1 MRTRSTAFVL
11 FATLTLAFSAQ
22 FSAQAESIRDLAND
36 FIDAHD
42 KQIAS
47 RNEVSTDRDTMKA
60 NLDDT
65 DKLRDAVKE
74 FFNDRADVEKFA
86 TQKADVRD
94 ELFDEANTVLPPVQ
108 KPPKSNKNLLEDT
121 QRFITAFDLW
131 RAKDAEVQQRIEGI
145 RQGLAGDDAALR
157 VAVDAFFVSRRER
170 RIQRDLWTAA
180 LKAMKADIKFRS
192 TLKPT
197 KFDADSLKGYTQEYL
212 NDRDQWVALGMEVDV
227 DYNALRAAISAGTTD
242 LTGLVTE
249 YFNDKKARNVKAQEM
264 AKDRASMQK
273 NNPIKSAKSAFKNLF
288 TKTNNAKVDE
298 EEETLEQTTD
308 HAGV

>member
-1 MRTRSTAFVL
+1 M
-11 FATLTLAFSAQ
+11 
-22 FSAQAESIRDLAND
+22 
-36 FIDAHD
+36 
-42 KQIAS
+42 KQ
-47 RNEVSTDRDTMKA
+47 

-94 ELFDEANTVLPPVQ
+94 ELFDETNTVLPPVQ

-145 RQGLAGDDAALR
+145 RNALPGDDATLR
-157 VAVDAFFVSRRER
+157 AAIDAYFVSRRER
-170 RIQRDLWTAA
+170 RIQRDHWTAA
-180 LKAMKADIKFRS
+180 LKAMKADIKFKS

-212 NDRDQWVALGMEVDV
+212 NDRDQWVALGMEVEV

-273 NNPIKSAKSAFKNLF
+273 NNPIKSAKSVFKNLF

-298 EEETLEQTTD
+298 EEEPLDQSTD

>member
-1 MRTRSTAFVL
+1 MRTVSHSTFFSFAL
-11 FATLTLAFSAQ
+11 FTLLTMTAVR
-22 FSAQAESIRDLAND
+22 AESIRDLAND

-47 RNEVSTDRDTMKA
+47 RNEVATDRDTMKN

-94 ELFDEANTVLPPVQ
+94 ALFDEANTVLPPVQ
-108 KPPKSNKNLLEDT
+108 KPPKSNGLLLEDT
-121 QRFITAFDLW
+121 QRFIAAFDLW
-131 RAKDAEVQQRIEGI
+131 RAKDTEVQQRIEGI
-145 RQGLAGDDAALR
+145 RQGLAGDDATLR
-157 VAVDAFFVSRRER
+157 AAVDAYFVSRRER

-180 LKAMKADIKFRS
+180 LKAMKKDIKFRS

-197 KFDADSLKGYTQEYL
+197 KFDSDSLKGYTQEYL
-212 NDRDQWVALGMEVDV
+212 SDRDQWVALGMEVEV
-227 DYNALRAAISAGTTD
+227 DYNALRAAVSAGSAD

-273 NNPIKSAKSAFKNLF
+273 NNPIKSAKSVFKNLF
-288 TKTNNAKVDE
+288 TNSNNAKVDE
-298 EEETLEQTTD
+298 DEETLDQSTD
-308 HAGV
+308 HSGV